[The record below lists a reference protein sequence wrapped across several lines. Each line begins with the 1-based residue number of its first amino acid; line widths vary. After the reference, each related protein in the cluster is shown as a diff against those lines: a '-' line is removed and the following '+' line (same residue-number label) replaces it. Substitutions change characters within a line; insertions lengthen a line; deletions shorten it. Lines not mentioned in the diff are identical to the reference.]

1 MKTEDTLVNTAL
13 DFNTVFTEP
22 PVALSV
28 MMAVSSR
35 VATTARPVL
44 MKRERLFFR
53 LFFMKVPYGTD

>member
-1 MKTEDTLVNTAL
+1 MVEAKSEFVSIA
-13 DFNTVFTEP
+13 VFTEP

-44 MKRERLFFR
+44 MKRERLLLHAFFINIPCR
-53 LFFMKVPYGTD
+53 TD